1 MCRLRSAPALIWRN
15 RRSTRIVGMKMALT
29 WSWNVRAV
37 TFVAVIQ
44 VETATVNSNQVIRSY
59 VFRRSTEGCHELNW
73 LSIEIRTAC
82 SNNYNK

>member
-1 MCRLRSAPALIWRN
+1 M
-15 RRSTRIVGMKMALT
+15 
-29 WSWNVRAV
+29 RAV

-73 LSIEIRTAC
+73 LGIEIRTAC
-82 SNNYNK
+82 SNNIINKLWYGFQKLIIPFSRSDFHTKLP